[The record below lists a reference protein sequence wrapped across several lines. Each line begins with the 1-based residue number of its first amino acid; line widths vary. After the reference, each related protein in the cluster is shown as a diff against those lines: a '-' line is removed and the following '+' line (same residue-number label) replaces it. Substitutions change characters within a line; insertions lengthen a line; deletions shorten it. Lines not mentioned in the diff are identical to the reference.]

1 MGVRV
6 RVLEVARVFT
16 PSILWC
22 LLLEAVSPL
31 LAYTFS

>member
-6 RVLEVARVFT
+6 RVLEVARVSA

-22 LLLEAVSPL
+22 LLQEAVSTL
-31 LAYTFS
+31 LA